1 MYKKIHCFLSL
12 VHSELAQSSLIQF
25 YQLILYLEMFFSF
38 SSDIFVLH
46 KQTTNSNFYFF
57 VFKLETFNMTWNL
70 KKNIQQTKI
79 IFRCHPK
86 KYELDRLP
94 MECLASKEKRKVYRI
109 ECCETDFC
117 NNNKLLDMATY
128 ARGIHTKQS
137 FRFKPIRHY
146 INYFW

>member
-1 MYKKIHCFLSL
+1 
-12 VHSELAQSSLIQF
+12 
-25 YQLILYLEMFFSF
+25 
-38 SSDIFVLH
+38 
-46 KQTTNSNFYFF
+46 
-57 VFKLETFNMTWNL
+57 
-70 KKNIQQTKI
+70 
-79 IFRCHPK
+79 
-86 KYELDRLP
+86 

-146 INYFW
+146 INYFLIIKFNYLNTKYLRVHCDEEFLKILIFDYFWNINNFIVKCCACM

>member
-1 MYKKIHCFLSL
+1 
-12 VHSELAQSSLIQF
+12 
-25 YQLILYLEMFFSF
+25 
-38 SSDIFVLH
+38 
-46 KQTTNSNFYFF
+46 
-57 VFKLETFNMTWNL
+57 
-70 KKNIQQTKI
+70 
-79 IFRCHPK
+79 
-86 KYELDRLP
+86 

-146 INYFW
+146 INYF